1 MAERELALLNGYLI
15 VGAALV
21 GIGMV
26 GFISRRNLITI
37 FLAAELMLQGVSLSL
52 IAWSRYHNDFGG
64 QVLVLMIIAVAA
76 AEAAI
81 ALALVLML
89 FQRVGSLDVALW
101 QRLREAS
108 QPPLVDHEL
117 PPESPE
123 PPPVWPKLPPAGV
136 RPTIPREELD
146 FRPHV

>member
-1 MAERELALLNGYLI
+1 MVDGELALLNGYLV

-21 GIGMV
+21 GLGLV
-26 GFISRRNLITI
+26 GFISRRNLITM

-52 IAWSRYHNDFGG
+52 VACGRYHNDFGG
-64 QVLVLMIIAVAA
+64 QMLVQVIIAVAA

-81 ALALVLML
+81 ALALVLTL

-101 QRLREAS
+101 QQLREAN
-108 QPPLVDHEL
+108 QAPHMDREL
-117 PPESPE
+117 PEELPEQIPS
-123 PPPVWPKLPPAGV
+123 WPKLPPAGV
-136 RPTIPREELD
+136 RPNIPREELD